1 MIRMFKSRILRQ
13 TAMLT
18 SVFLAVGLAMAA
30 HAEPA
35 TAESSAPETAE
46 NSWRYENGVPIYN
59 EDEPVLLWEDFTAE
73 SAELYNSDGGAKS
86 GQSSITHRGI
96 DVSHHQG
103 KIDWQAAKD
112 SGVEFAI
119 IRCGIGN
126 EYDGVGENKQ
136 DDAYWEY
143 NASECERLGIPYGVY
158 LYSYATD
165 TDTAA
170 NEARH
175 TLNLLS
181 GHHPRLPVFL
191 DLEQLDSNDRP
202 IASNEMYGAIAQT
215 WCDKVSSAGY
225 KVGIYSYTYFFNN
238 YLTDSRFN
246 NSSWY
251 RWVADYNS
259 SCTYNGRYEMWQN
272 SSKGSVAGIDG
283 YVDTDIWYGNFPF
296 QVSVF
301 RLYNP
306 DSGEHFYTTN
316 EEEME
321 NLASLGW
328 HYEGVAWTTSPDSG
342 TPVYRLYNPYAGDH
356 HYTTSWE
363 ETEHLQT
370 VGWRYE
376 GICWYSDGTVP
387 VYRLYNPYAQTGT
400 HHFTTSISER
410 DHLASLGWRTEGIGW
425 YGMS

>member
-1 MIRMFKSRILRQ
+1 MFKHIVLW
-13 TAMLT
+13 AA
-18 SVFLAVGLAMAA
+18 AVGWMILAAA
-30 HAEPA
+30 TGTYAQEQYEP
-35 TAESSAPETAE
+35 E
-46 NSWRYENGVPIYN
+46 NSWRYRDGVPIYDDN
-59 EDEPVLLWEDFTAE
+59 VPELLWSDLCSEEAVP
-73 SAELYNSDGGAKS
+73 YNSYRAEDPAARNTI
-86 GQSSITHRGI
+86 QHYGI
-96 DVSHHQG
+96 DVSYHQG
-103 KIDWQAAKD
+103 KIDWQRVKD

-119 IRCGIGN
+119 LRCGIGS

-225 KVGIYSYTYFFNN
+225 KVGIYSYTYFYNN

-272 SSKGSVAGIDG
+272 SS
-283 YVDTDIWYGNFPF
+283 
-296 QVSVF
+296 
-301 RLYNP
+301 
-306 DSGEHFYTTN
+306 
-316 EEEME
+316 
-321 NLASLGW
+321 
-328 HYEGVAWTTSPDSG
+328 
-342 TPVYRLYNPYAGDH
+342 
-356 HYTTSWE
+356 
-363 ETEHLQT
+363 
-370 VGWRYE
+370 
-376 GICWYSDGTVP
+376 
-387 VYRLYNPYAQTGT
+387 
-400 HHFTTSISER
+400 
-410 DHLASLGWRTEGIGW
+410 
-425 YGMS
+425 